1 MLTPGVCCGFITLKF
16 LIKDTFMSIRNGN
29 FSLTESVKMK
39 VFYIIKPHFKN
50 REGIDQQY
58 LRYI

>member
-1 MLTPGVCCGFITLKF
+1 
-16 LIKDTFMSIRNGN
+16 MSIRNGN

-58 LRYI
+58 LRHI